1 MDVSYS
7 PSLDNDE
14 SYSQVIMM
22 MMMMVVTGTEM
33 PHIETRIPFPQSFFF
48 LIIEARATRKRGGY
62 NAIIQVQIVHLSIKK
77 NFLYKHS

>member
-48 LIIEARATRKRGGY
+48 
-62 NAIIQVQIVHLSIKK
+62 
-77 NFLYKHS
+77 